1 MLIIGA
7 KGFAKEILHILDQNS
22 ELSQLAF
29 YDDLNIN
36 NIDRLFN
43 KFPIIKSIADAADYF
58 KTIDNKFT
66 LGLGHPVLRY
76 NMYQKFSYVDGVF
89 SSTISRNTDIG
100 EYEISIGDGCNI
112 LSGVKISNCVEIGIG
127 CIIYYNSIIT
137 HDVQIGQF
145 VEISPGAT
153 LLGGCKIGDF
163 THIGSGAI
171 ILPHIK
177 IGKNAVIAAG
187 TVITKDVP
195 DNVMVAGVPGVVK
208 KHLGNDS

>member
-1 MLIIGA
+1 MLIVGA
-7 KGFAKEILHILDQNS
+7 KGFAKEILHILEQNN
-22 ELSQLAF
+22 EMNQVAF
-29 YDDLNIN
+29 YDDVNLN
-36 NIDRLFN
+36 NIDRIFN
-43 KFPIIKSIADAADYF
+43 KFPIIKSINDAENYF

-66 LGLGHPVLRY
+66 IGIGNPVLRY
-76 NMYQKFSYVDGVF
+76 NMYQKFTDANGVF
-89 SSTISRNTDIG
+89 TSTISRNTDMG
-100 EYEISIGDGCNI
+100 EYEISIGNGCNI
-112 LSGVKISNCVEIGIG
+112 LSGVKISNGVEIGMG

-171 ILPHIK
+171 ILPYTR
-177 IGKNAVIAAG
+177 IGKNVVIAAG
-187 TVITKDVP
+187 AVITKDVP

-208 KHLGNDS
+208 KHLRNDS

>member
-7 KGFAKEILHILDQNS
+7 KGFAKEILHILEEKN
-22 ELSQLAF
+22 ELNQLAF

-36 NIDRLFN
+36 NIDLLFN
-43 KFPIIKSIADAADYF
+43 KFPIIKSIDGAENYF

-66 LGLGHPVLRY
+66 LGLGNPGLRY
-76 NMYQKFSYVDGVF
+76 NMYQKFSDANGVF
-89 SSTISRNTDIG
+89 TSTISRITDIG

-112 LSGVKISNCVEIGIG
+112 LSGVKISNSVEIGIG

-145 VEISPGAT
+145 VEISPGAI

-163 THIGSGAI
+163 THIGSGTI
-171 ILPHIK
+171 VLPYIK
-177 IGKNAVIAAG
+177 IGKNVVVAAG
-187 TVITKDVP
+187 AVVTKDVP
-195 DNVMVAGVPGVVK
+195 DNVMIAGVPGEIK
-208 KHLGNDS
+208 KEII

>member
-7 KGFAKEILHILDQNS
+7 KGFAKEILHILEQNNK
-22 ELSQLAF
+22 LNQVAF

-36 NIDRLFN
+36 NIGRIFN
-43 KFPIIKSIADAADYF
+43 KFPIIKSINNAADYF

-66 LGLGHPVLRY
+66 IGIGNPHLRY
-76 NMYQKFSYVDGVF
+76 AMYQKFTDANGLF
-89 SSTISRNTDIG
+89 TSTISRNIDIG
-100 EYEISIGDGCNI
+100 EYEVNIGDGCNI
-112 LSGVKISNCVEIGIG
+112 LSGVKVSNCVEIGMG
-127 CIIYYNSIIT
+127 CIIYYSSIIT

-171 ILPHIK
+171 ILPYIR

-187 TVITKDVP
+187 AVITKDVP
-195 DNVMVAGVPGVVK
+195 DNVMIAGVPGVVK